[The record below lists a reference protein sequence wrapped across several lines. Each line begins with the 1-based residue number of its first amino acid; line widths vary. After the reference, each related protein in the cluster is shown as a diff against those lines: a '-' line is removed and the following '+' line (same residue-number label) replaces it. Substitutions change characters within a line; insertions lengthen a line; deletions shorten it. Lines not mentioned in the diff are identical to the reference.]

1 MPNEKRL
8 VTFSE
13 GEVRKALL
21 MLPAAARGAA
31 WDESNGI
38 GLGKSTAAIVKLA
51 DGSDFEMAGDKVG
64 AALLLYCKA
73 EKIPIP
79 KHGTK
84 SLRRDETGLTLVIDV
99 AEALLSTPWQTYDAP
114 LLHSDNAGANRSQ
127 TKKCPKCGATI
138 VLQTDQLLQ
147 TVEQ

>member
-8 VTFSE
+8 FTFSE

-38 GLGKSTAAIVKLA
+38 GLGKGTAAIVKLA
-51 DGSDFEMAGDKVG
+51 DGSDFEMAEDKVG

-79 KHGTK
+79 KRGMK
-84 SLRRDETGLTLVIDV
+84 SLRRDETGLTLVID
-99 AEALLSTPWQTYDAP
+99 A
-114 LLHSDNAGANRSQ
+114 ANRSQ

-138 VLQTDQLLQ
+138 VLQTDELLQ
-147 TVEQ
+147 MLSSKNAEATAADMANLALRPWWLI